1 MASENWRRQVGEK
14 MLPLESGD
22 VQCLYAADGRRV
34 KISGKIHCNFNINGL
49 TIPFTVLIVPNLS
62 QKLIIGQDMLQFTRA
77 NIDYSTNTVS
87 FYDDLVQ
94 LNILNDFK
102 TARNIV
108 RISKTCR
115 IPARS
120 EAIIQAFSSNN
131 EYRGRYANK
140 CYIMEALPTQVTKPY
155 LLARTITVPR
165 HSQVL
170 CRIINPTDTSI
181 RFYRRQ
187 PIAQL
192 HEINEQ
198 DIMDLPED
206 FTDLDLHAP
215 VVNHLSEAPPLQTEP
230 QNVQQG
236 SKQTTTASTP
246 TTQPVQT
253 KLQQLG
259 ITINNENLTADE
271 NQKLRDLL
279 EKNADI
285 FATSM
290 ADLPGMIGYQHH
302 IDTGDC
308 PPIRRRA
315 YSANP
320 TLQRE
325 MARQVTEMLN
335 HGLIEESTAPWN
347 SPAFLVKKKT
357 GELRFVVDYRQLNK
371 VVKPTFYP
379 CLQ

>member
-1 MASENWRRQVGEK
+1 M
-14 MLPLESGD
+14 
-22 VQCLYAADGRRV
+22 
-34 KISGKIHCNFNINGL
+34 
-49 TIPFTVLIVPNLS
+49 
-62 QKLIIGQDMLQFTRA
+62 
-77 NIDYSTNTVS
+77 
-87 FYDDLVQ
+87 
-94 LNILNDFK
+94 
-102 TARNIV
+102 NIV
-108 RISKTCR
+108 EGMPLSATSWKLYQHSG
-115 IPARS
+115 A
-120 EAIIQAFSSNN
+120 
-131 EYRGRYANK
+131 
-140 CYIMEALPTQVTKPY
+140 KPY

-198 DIMDLPED
+198 DIIDLPED

-215 VVNHLSEAPPLQTEP
+215 VVNHLSEAPPLQTEQ

-236 SKQTTTASTP
+236 SEQTTTASTP
-246 TTQPVQT
+246 TPQPAQT

-259 ITINNENLTADE
+259 ITINNENLTAEE

-290 ADLPGMIGYQHH
+290 ADLPGMIGFEHH

-325 MARQVTEMLN
+325 MTRQVTEMLN

-379 CLQ
+379 LPSMKDIQQTLGENPPKIFSALDLRQGFYQIPLSEESRQKSTFVTHDSSYKFRVMPMGLASSPQAFQRAMLTLFTGSHLQTSISLR